1 MAWLMWLVGA
11 VLVLGAAVFAFTRG
25 GRHGDT
31 DLGTISSS
39 WIAEH
44 RSQERQSDN
53 NR

>member
-1 MAWLMWLVGA
+1 MTWLIWLAGGVVLLGVG
-11 VLVLGAAVFAFTRG
+11 VFALMRG
-25 GRHGDT
+25 GGDGGDT

-53 NR
+53 R

>member
-1 MAWLMWLVGA
+1 MAWLLWLVGG
-11 VLVLGAAVFAFTRG
+11 VVVLGAAVFAFMRG
-25 GRHGDT
+25 GGDGGDP

-53 NR
+53 R